1 MASSLKG
8 KKPVKRQEEVAVVYR
23 STRLCS
29 SNYVSVAQWCWLCNC
44 QSNFAVTVWLQFWH
58 LVIQEI
64 WA

>member
-44 QSNFAVTVWLQFWH
+44 QSNFAV
-58 LVIQEI
+58 
-64 WA
+64 